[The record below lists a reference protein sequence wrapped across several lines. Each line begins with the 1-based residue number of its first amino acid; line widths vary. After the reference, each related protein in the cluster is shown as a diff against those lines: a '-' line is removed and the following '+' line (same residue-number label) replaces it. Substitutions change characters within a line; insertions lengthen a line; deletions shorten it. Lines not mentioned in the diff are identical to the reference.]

1 MPLLPH
7 HDGSPLYVS
16 NQNPEI
22 GDVVELRLR
31 VPEAFG
37 PVERVAVRS
46 LPDTEWW
53 VDEAECLGAVD
64 GWQWWTAKVAV
75 ANPRHRY
82 RWLIILADGGVRELT
97 QAGLSEL
104 EAPDVFDFS
113 LLSGNPPPAWMADA
127 VMYQIVPDRFARS
140 AHADQN
146 PVPDWAIPAEWDDP
160 VDPVMPARVT
170 QYYGGD
176 LDGVAERLDYLE
188 DLGVNLI
195 YHTPIFPAGSNHR
208 YDSRDF
214 DTVDPSLGGDAAYRR
229 LIEAVHA
236 RGMRIMGDL
245 TANHSGDTHE
255 WFQAALADGDAPQA
269 GYYFFHDEDR
279 TEYETWLGAKTLPK
293 FDWTSR
299 ALREAFIEGR
309 GSVVARWL
317 DEPYN
322 TDGWRIDVANMTGRL
337 RAQDLNEDVRRT
349 IRGTM
354 QEINPDTLLVAEYT
368 TLHAADF
375 TGDAWHG
382 AMSYSTFTRAVWHWL
397 AEPRVIEHVNAQGKV
412 VHDSWFFGVPGGLRG
427 YTAAQVVEQLQGSA
441 AELPWRVRVGCMQ
454 ALDSHDTA
462 RFATF
467 TPEELVPLGA
477 GLSLTLPGLPVV
489 FAGDELGAQGVDGEA
504 SRTPMP
510 WSRLDEPAVAERFAV
525 YRDLIGLRRG
535 HVALQQG
542 SLRFVHAGVDTLAFL
557 RETTEESILVVA
569 SRAADTVGL
578 GPDLVPGIGRAELLF
593 GDARLDVDDAGAAQ
607 IVSEGPSFTVWALP
621 GIVVPEPPEG
631 GFVDRPRTHRD
642 AAWR

>member
-1 MPLLPH
+1 MTLLPH
-7 HDGSPLYVS
+7 HDGSALYVS
-16 NQNPEI
+16 NQNPEL
-22 GDVVELRLR
+22 GEAVEVRIR
-31 VPEAFG
+31 VPEGFG

-46 LPDTEWW
+46 LPDTEQW
-53 VDEAECLGAVD
+53 VDEAVCMGTVD
-64 GWQWWTAKVAV
+64 GWQWWSAQIVV

-82 RWLIILADGGVRELT
+82 RWLIILVDGTVLELT
-97 QAGLSEL
+97 QAGLSEV

-113 LLSGNPPPAWMADA
+113 LISGNPPPAWMADA

-140 AHADQN
+140 SHADEN
-146 PVPDWAIPAEWDDP
+146 PVPWWAIPAEWDDP
-160 VDPVMPARVT
+160 VDPVMPARVR

-176 LDGVAERLDYLE
+176 LDGVAEKLDYLE
-188 DLGVNLI
+188 ELGVNLI

-245 TANHSGDTHE
+245 TANHSGDTHQ
-255 WFQAALADGDAPQA
+255 WFQAAVADGAAPEA
-269 GYYFFHDEDR
+269 DYYFFRNDDR

-293 FDWTSR
+293 FDWTSK
-299 ALREAFIEGR
+299 ALRSAFIEGR
-309 GSVVARWL
+309 GSVVAKWL

-337 RAQDLNEDVRRT
+337 GAQNLNEDVRRT
-349 IRGTM
+349 LRATM
-354 QEINPDTLLVAEYT
+354 QEINPETLLVAEYT
-368 TLHAADF
+368 NLHAADF

-397 AEPRVIEHVNAQGKV
+397 AEPRVFEHVNAQGKLV
-412 VHDSWFFGVPGGLRG
+412 ADSWFFGVPGGLRG
-427 YTAAQVVEQLQGSA
+427 YTAAQLVQQLQGGTV
-441 AELPWRVRVGCMQ
+441 ELPWRVRVGCMQ

-477 GLSLTLPGLPVV
+477 GLSMTLPGLPVV
-489 FAGDELGAQGVDGEA
+489 FAGDELGMTGVDGEA

-510 WSRLDEPAVAERFAV
+510 WNRLDEPAIAERFAT
-525 YRDLIGLRRG
+525 YRGLIGLRRG

-542 SLRFVHAGVDTLAFL
+542 GLRFVHAGVDSLAFV
-557 RETTEESILVVA
+557 RETEEESVLVVA
-569 SRAADTVGL
+569 SRAADTVEIPAGL
-578 GPDLVPGIGRAELLF
+578 LMGVAQVERLF
-593 GDARLDVDDAGAAQ
+593 GDAELVVDEAGAVQVVA
-607 IVSEGPSFTVWALP
+607 EGPSFSVWQLP
-621 GIVVPEPPEG
+621 GVVVPDAPEI
-631 GFVDRPRTHRD
+631 DLSKPRTHRD